1 MDARAQPPGGGPDVV
16 ERETHGPPH
25 PSSMGAEYARAGE
38 PPQLARAAY
47 TAAMRWLLLVL
58 AAVLLV
64 GCSFISIDLTPRIR
78 PLEEETVE
86 GKGDAKI
93 LLMDVS
99 GFISDETPGGGL
111 TIGSPPPRVPMLVRV
126 REELEK
132 AAGDDKVKAVVVRI
146 NSPGGTVTASDI
158 IFRELQS
165 YKRTRGVPIV
175 ASMMDVAASGGY
187 YIALA
192 ADTIVAHPTTV
203 TGSIGVIMIS
213 LNAEG
218 LMQKIGLSAN
228 AIKSGERKDMGSP
241 FRPLTPE
248 ERAIFQSVIDDL
260 QRQFVAHLI
269 ERRKL
274 TPAAAATLADG
285 RIYTA
290 DQALAHRLID
300 QIGYM
305 PDALEVARR
314 AAGLTEARV
323 IVYKRPR
330 EYRATYYARAE
341 SDAGAFAAVSQLTG
355 LAASGPKF
363 LYVWWP

>member
-1 MDARAQPPGGGPDVV
+1 
-16 ERETHGPPH
+16 
-25 PSSMGAEYARAGE
+25 MGAEYARAGE

-78 PLEEETVE
+78 PLEEKTVE

-165 YKRTRGVPIV
+165 YKRTRGVPII

-203 TGSIGVIMIS
+203 TGSIGVIMIT